1 MAERDEELAALQD
14 DVTQLTGRINE
25 MNIEQNEKIGS
36 HSVVDFVSQMFEIL
50 HFEYLSNHKEAQKFE
65 IQLHFVKL

>member
-25 MNIEQNEKIGS
+25 MNIEQNQKIGLQS
-36 HSVVDFVSQMFEIL
+36 IVNFMLQMVRI
-50 HFEYLSNHKEAQKFE
+50 
-65 IQLHFVKL
+65 

>member
-1 MAERDEELAALQD
+1 MVERDEELAALQD

-36 HSVVDFVSQMFEIL
+36 HSVVDFVLQMVEIL
-50 HFEYLSNHKEAQKFE
+50 HSELQSH
-65 IQLHFVKL
+65 

>member
-25 MNIEQNEKIGS
+25 MNIEQNEKIGL
-36 HSVVDFVSQMFEIL
+36 HSVVNFMLQMVEIL
-50 HFEYLSNHKEAQKFE
+50 HLEYLSNNNYTH
-65 IQLHFVKL
+65 